1 MTLQSDMVGS
11 CNKGLEKLMLGFLS
25 STKLPRRV
33 LSHGIILSV
42 LVESETSEHDV
53 TEQLTPEYKDYMKSI
68 EVNIPQLRK
77 VRDMTERMRLL
88 EREQLKDIGY
98 HFRDYSWFSPGISI
112 FICDCNE
119 LLALKVVACEEAP
132 RIRFCNGCNDVFI
145 NTIDI
150 THYPSLAELRIWDMH
165 ISGGRLRRFI
175 KEYGATLKKAGFFQ
189 VSLTDGS
196 WRSIAQGLQ
205 KLPLL

>member
-1 MTLQSDMVGS
+1 MGLFSLPPEIISNIYRYVGAVFKEELKFDGEIFYILTECFHKLKHSPFLKVGS

-119 LLALKVVACEEAP
+119 LLALKVVACEA
-132 RIRFCNGCNDVFI
+132 
-145 NTIDI
+145 
-150 THYPSLAELRIWDMH
+150 HL
-165 ISGGRLRRFI
+165 
-175 KEYGATLKKAGFFQ
+175 
-189 VSLTDGS
+189 
-196 WRSIAQGLQ
+196 RSIN
-205 KLPLL
+205 